1 MIIIFGTIILIVL
14 VIFVILAINKQI
26 DYKIPI
32 LFMFFVLVSAPFVH
46 LDKNII
52 QLEKFTNSSLD
63 IYYTNQKKTKASECN
78 ECAGICDDEER
89 VYNKNEFYI
98 PLLDPLKLNIETKKL
113 KSIMIERLVVKKE
126 YFDCSINGQTFDNE
140 DSLNLI
146 HVDVEGKIKH
156 HVLKNRLEI
165 EKMFDSTKDNTYI
178 ILITSGELTVKKP
191 DYNLDI
197 DLKSDNSTSITIV
210 FKSNDEYKPVLIRQ
224 NEVGLSHLHGYK
236 LFDSREFKMID
247 FQGKVYDEPVKLES
261 EKKYIYKRSLISS
274 HNTKTKQYLV
284 FSNENNQSFVYLSG
298 SRNELEPYDYKKTD
312 GNEITDITLLNT
324 NNPQRWDIEFVQAN
338 FGGQNFYIKTSSY
351 PTFYLEVV
359 DNEIKM
365 NMYRG
370 GSNQY
375 WKLNKM
381 TSGVNLF
388 TIQHSKTGMF
398 LSYQMSDGYLYKN
411 NGSVYLTE
419 SGMEWNIESNT
430 IIDKTVMISD
440 NDWIEITSPDD
451 FVNQGNPVFDLKGRI
466 NGKMIN
472 LSSKGRTTWEQKY
485 SPIWNGDY
493 IYYGTVLNNNNY
505 LTIKLDKNGNGTVKD
520 PLLGITINVVNIGAD
535 ILYGRIRQG
544 SINGINLRNFMVV
557 LEMVPEKYE
566 YRGLKESYPV
576 KIRYLFVG
584 ENKIYSLGSSSL
596 DNLDSYAT
604 KKVGDIVIYSN
615 LMEAKGIQVD
625 EKLARPK
632 LK

>member
-1 MIIIFGTIILIVL
+1 MIIIFGSIILIVL
-14 VIFVILAINKQI
+14 VIFVILAINKKI

-32 LFMFFVLVSAPFVH
+32 LFMFFVLVSAPFIH
-46 LDKNII
+46 LDKNIV

-63 IYYTNQKKTKASECN
+63 IYYTNQKKTKASDCN
-78 ECAGICDDEER
+78 ECAGICDDEEK
-89 VYNKNEFYI
+89 VDNKNELYI
-98 PLLDPLKLNIETKKL
+98 PLLDPLKLKVETKKL
-113 KSIMIERLVVKKE
+113 KSIIIEYLLVKKE
-126 YFDCSINGQTFDNE
+126 YFDCSINRQKFDNE
-140 DSLNLI
+140 ELLNLI
-146 HVDVEGKIKH
+146 QVDVEGKIKH
-156 HVLKNRLEI
+156 HVLKNRFEI
-165 EKMFDSTKDNTYI
+165 EKVFDSTKDNTYI
-178 ILITSGELTVKKP
+178 ILITSGKLIVKKP
-191 DYNLDI
+191 EYNLDI
-197 DLKSDNSTSITIV
+197 ESRTDESTSITIV
-210 FKSNDEYKPVLIRQ
+210 FKSNNEYTSVLKRQ

-236 LFDSREFKMID
+236 LFDNREFQMID
-247 FQGKVYDEPVKLES
+247 FQGKIYDEPVKLES
-261 EKKYIYKRSLISS
+261 EKKYTYKNSLISS

-298 SRNELEPYDYKKTD
+298 STNQLELYDYKKTD

-351 PTFYLEVV
+351 PTYYLEVV

-375 WKLNKM
+375 WKLNR
-381 TSGVNLF
+381 TSEKNLF

-430 IIDKTVMISD
+430 IIDKSIMISE
-440 NDWIEITSPDD
+440 NDWIEITSPSD
-451 FVNQGNPVFDLKGRI
+451 FVNEGNPIFDLKGRI

-472 LSSKGRTTWEQKY
+472 LSSKGRTTWEKKY
-485 SPIWNGDY
+485 SQIWNGDY
-493 IYYGTVLNNNNY
+493 IYHGTVLNNNNY

-520 PLLGITINVVNIGAD
+520 PFLRITINVVNIGAD
-535 ILYGRIRQG
+535 ILYGRIRRG
-544 SINGINLRNFMVV
+544 NLNGIDLRNFTVI
-557 LEMVPEKYE
+557 LEMIPEKYE
-566 YRGLKESYPV
+566 YKGLKESYPV
-576 KIRYLFVG
+576 KIRYLLIG
-584 ENKIYSLGSSSL
+584 DNKIYSLGSSNL

-604 KKVGDIVIYSN
+604 KKDGDIVIYSN
-615 LMEAKGIQVD
+615 LLESKGIQVN

-632 LK
+632 LN